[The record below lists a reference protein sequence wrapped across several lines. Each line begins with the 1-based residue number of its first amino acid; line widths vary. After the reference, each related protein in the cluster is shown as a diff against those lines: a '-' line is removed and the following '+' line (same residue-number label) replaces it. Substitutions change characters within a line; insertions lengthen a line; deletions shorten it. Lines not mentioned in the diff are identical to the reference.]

1 MNPKPRAFAVL
12 LTIAALALIASGCAA
27 APPDGADAGPVSS
40 DFVVG
45 GDRPATVR
53 VPVGFSEDEP
63 TPLLVVL
70 HGYSSSGASIESWI
84 HLGDEGVDRGMLV
97 VTPEGSVD
105 SAGDQFWNS
114 AEGDCCDLYNLGVDD
129 SAYLSGLIDEI
140 SRRVSVDPD
149 RVFVFG
155 HSNGGFMT
163 YRMAC
168 DHADQIAAIVSFAG
182 MIMDEQNCS
191 PTEPVNTLQ
200 IHGTADRDVPYNG
213 YSGRRSA
220 EEALET
226 WAAYDG
232 CDLVADTSAALF
244 DLDADIE
251 GAETHSAVYT
261 QGCDPGGSATLWT
274 IEGAPHVP
282 TPSPELA
289 ARVLDFLESHP
300 RG

>member
-1 MNPKPRAFAVL
+1 MSPMPRAFVRL
-12 LTIAALALIASGCAA
+12 LAITAFAMVATGCTAGLTELAN
-27 APPDGADAGPVSS
+27 PDPVTS

-53 VPVGFSEDEP
+53 IPIGFSEDEP

-70 HGYSSSGASIESWI
+70 HGYTSNGSSTESWI
-84 HLGDEGVDRGMLV
+84 HLGDAGVDRGMLV
-97 VTPEGSVD
+97 VTPDGTVD

-114 AEGDCCDLYNLGVDD
+114 AEGDCCDFYNSGVDD

-140 SRRVSVDPD
+140 ARRVSVDPD

-155 HSNGGFMT
+155 HSNGGFMA

-182 MIMDEQNCS
+182 MAMDEDNCS
-191 PTEPVNTLQ
+191 PSEPVSTLQ

-220 EEALET
+220 EEAVEI
-226 WAAYDG
+226 WAVHDG
-232 CDLVADTSAALF
+232 CDLVADTSAAPF

-251 GAETHSAVYT
+251 GTESHSTVYA

-289 ARVLDFLESHP
+289 TRVLDFLESHP
-300 RG
+300 QG